1 MIHTQLRIL
10 LLPALCLLLIAGA
23 CSRRPSST
31 ADVPRVISPSYD
43 ISVAPFTQPI
53 NASQLITGRIPENQ
67 GRIADE
73 QLPSLDREFRS
84 VLTTDSKR
92 QYKFIDT
99 IDLPKDLTRFHSSEQ
114 PQALPLWVAYGKK
127 QGAQLLL
134 VPQILDWHERQGST
148 AGVTDP
154 AHVRVEFFLI
164 NVASGYVMSRSVF
177 EEKQEGL
184 ANNLMN
190 VGTFFKRRGKWVT
203 AEELTID
210 GMHKAVKDMG
220 L

>member
-1 MIHTQLRIL
+1 MQSRLRML
-10 LLPALCLLLIAGA
+10 LLPALCLLMIACA

-31 ADVPRVISPSYD
+31 ADVPRVISPSYV

-53 NASQLITGRIPENQ
+53 NASQLITGHIPDNQ

-73 QLPSLDREFRS
+73 QLPSLDSRFQT
-84 VLTTDSKR
+84 VLNADSKR
-92 QYKFIDT
+92 QYKFINT

-114 PQALPLWVAYGKK
+114 PQALPLWIAYGKK

-134 VPQILDWHERQGST
+134 VPQVLDWHERQGSN
-148 AGVTDP
+148 AGVTQP

-164 NVASGYVMSRSVF
+164 NIANGHVMSRSVF
-177 EEKQEGL
+177 EEQQEGL
-184 ANNLMN
+184 VDNLLN
-190 VGTFFKRRGKWVT
+190 VGTFFKRRGQWVT
-203 AEELTID
+203 AEDLSED
-210 GMHKAVKDMG
+210 GMHKAVKDLG

>member
-1 MIHTQLRIL
+1 MQSRLRIL
-10 LLPALCLLLIAGA
+10 LLPALCLLVIACA
-23 CSRRPSST
+23 CSRRPTST
-31 ADVPRVISPSYD
+31 ADVPRVISPSYV

-73 QLPSLDREFRS
+73 MLPSLDRRLQS
-84 VLTTDSKR
+84 VLTADTKR
-92 QYKFIDT
+92 QYKFINS

-114 PQALPLWVAYGKK
+114 PQALPLWIAYGKK

-134 VPQILDWHERQGST
+134 VPQVLDWHEREGST
-148 AGVTDP
+148 AGVTEP

-164 NVASGYVMSRSVF
+164 NIANGYVMSRSVF
-177 EEKQEGL
+177 EERQEGL
-184 ANNLMN
+184 ADNLLN
-190 VGTFFKRRGKWVT
+190 VGTFFKRHGQWVT
-203 AEELTID
+203 AEEMSVD
-210 GMHKAVKDMG
+210 GMHKAVKDMN

>member
-1 MIHTQLRIL
+1 MQSRLRML
-10 LLPALCLLLIAGA
+10 LLPALCLLLIACA
-23 CSRRPSST
+23 CSRRPTST
-31 ADVPRVISPSYD
+31 ADVPRVISPSYA

-53 NASQLITGRIPENQ
+53 NASQLITGHIPEDQ

-73 QLPSLDREFRS
+73 ILPSLDRRFHD
-84 VLTTDSKR
+84 VLSADSKR
-92 QYKFIDT
+92 QYKFINT

-134 VPQILDWHERQGST
+134 VPQVLDWHEREGSS
-148 AGVTDP
+148 AGVTQP

-164 NVASGYVMSRSVF
+164 NVANGYVMSRSVF
-177 EEKQEGL
+177 EERQEGL
-184 ANNLMN
+184 VDNLLN
-190 VGTFFKRRGKWVT
+190 VGTFFKRHGQWVT
-203 AEELTID
+203 AEELTVD